1 LGFDSNFER
10 AGSVAGI
17 DYDVYAKDAYGCIVN
32 VPVTVLQMK
41 NLLLQHQ
48 TLYVM
53 TELVTNSIVR
63 TVDPAV
69 GGATYS
75 VNGSAFQTSADF
87 TFNAAGTYNLV
98 IKDGNG
104 CTAA

>member
-53 TELVTNSIVR
+53 TELYDFDYR

-69 GGATYS
+69 GGAYT
-75 VNGSAFQTSADF
+75 V
-87 TFNAAGTYNLV
+87 
-98 IKDGNG
+98 
-104 CTAA
+104 